1 MPLFYVAHRLF
12 AAHDRALGA
21 YLASRLAGTVGT
33 DSVFLPFCD
42 TDEEN
47 LVSDCKGRLL
57 FELDC
62 ARLRRITG
70 MIAVLHGPSLDD
82 GVCLE
87 IGFAAASGVPVVIV
101 STDFQAYSPW
111 PGAPQF
117 AFPDPLLEQL
127 AASVIRTHR
136 LGRPGGHT
144 GPDRF
149 RAFLG
154 QNMAPVRAAAEQ
166 ATTALLTAVTEQ
178 TADDSDVPRSR
189 ELAYLEPSPYLDDP
203 VWAGIGSLLRARGW
217 RVHVAERL
225 RTSADPIEAA
235 RADWA
240 AARAASLAVVDARGP
255 ETPPGAALIAG
266 ACAAAAKPVLAAYSG
281 TWHTLAD
288 GREPNWRNLM
298 IQYAVTGR
306 FSDIPEFTTALETLS
321 CKPA

>member
-1 MPLFYVAHRLF
+1 
-12 AAHDRALGA
+12 
-21 YLASRLAGTVGT
+21 
-33 DSVFLPFCD
+33 
-42 TDEEN
+42 
-47 LVSDCKGRLL
+47 
-57 FELDC
+57 
-62 ARLRRITG
+62 
-70 MIAVLHGPSLDD
+70 
-82 GVCLE
+82 
-87 IGFAAASGVPVVIV
+87 VIV